1 LVPVTSAS
9 DVIEA
14 FRSGPP
20 GYGQA
25 YPLLFGLAEERRGEL
40 PVLARQVLEE
50 LPASSKLTRAVLP
63 WLDRDDLV
71 TLADPAVAVRGR
83 PGRPRRGRRRRR
95 RRQFAA
101 SSRADQAPTPPV
113 GLDEG
118 AYFL

>member
-71 TLADPAVAVRGR
+71 TLADPGRCR
-83 PGRPRRGRRRRR
+83 PGPARTAATRPPP
-95 RRQFAA
+95 
-101 SSRADQAPTPPV
+101 SSTAPV
-113 GLDEG
+113 CS
-118 AYFL
+118 FLAR